1 MREGNQRFR
10 PEAAFSR
17 SATTARAKSHS
28 RPSAIHTYA
37 GSSAGIVIN
46 AQLRKLHCDIGSAP
60 GWNALIATIAAVNA

>member
-1 MREGNQRFR
+1 M
-10 PEAAFSR
+10 
-17 SATTARAKSHS
+17 TARAKSHS

-37 GSSAGIVIN
+37 GSSAGIVMN